1 MKYFWIG
8 TMILCLLLAGCRV
21 SQREIQDRTEAVTAP
36 LEAAVEAFQQ
46 GEAAESRRLAEIAA
60 SEWARQEGVL
70 ASLLSHERTNQ
81 IGAALAELPR
91 VSESDFLRACRRA
104 LRAVRELAELEQ
116 AVWRNIF

>member
-8 TMILCLLLAGCRV
+8 ALILCLLLAGCRV
-21 SQREIQDRTEAVTAP
+21 SQREILDRTEAVAAP
-36 LEAAVEAFQQ
+36 LEAALEAYQQ
-46 GEAAESRRLAEIAA
+46 GETAESRRLAETAA

-91 VSESDFLRACRRA
+91 VSEEVFPEACRRA
-104 LRAVRELAELEQ
+104 LRAVRELAELER